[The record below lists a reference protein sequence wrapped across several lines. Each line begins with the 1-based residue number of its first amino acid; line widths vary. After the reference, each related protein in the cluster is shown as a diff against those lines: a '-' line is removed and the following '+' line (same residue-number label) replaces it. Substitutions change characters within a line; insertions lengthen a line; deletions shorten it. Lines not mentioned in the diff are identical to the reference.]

1 MPCYHPITAY
11 RSAEL
16 SASGKRRLV
25 FSRSAG
31 LVDHPIQIPCGQ
43 CIGCRL
49 EKSRQWA
56 MRCVLEASLYDQN
69 TFLTLTYN
77 DANLPAD
84 LSLSK
89 RHLQLFMKRLR
100 KRFGNDIRFY
110 AAGEYGDRSLRPHYH
125 LILFNFYPPDGELI
139 RLRPMPL
146 YISESLLKLWP
157 FGYHSFGMVSFDSAS
172 YVARYCTKKI
182 TGPTA
187 EAHYAGREPEF
198 ALMSRRPGIGAPWL
212 ERFQTDVY
220 PSDTVV
226 LRDGLKLK
234 PPHYFD
240 LLYDKFTSRLDDIK
254 IKRRISAYHSFKD
267 YLNNDLNV
275 CINSDN
281 QKRLFYLGASES
293 FLHDKHVYSENF
305 QNVKLKSKLNKEVI

>member
-1 MPCYHPITAY
+1 MPCYHPITAF
-11 RSAEL
+11 RSADRT
-16 SASGKRRLV
+16 ASGKRRIV

-31 LVDHPIQIPCGQ
+31 LIDQPLQIPCGQ

-56 MRCVLEASLYDQN
+56 MRCVLEASLYEQN

-77 DANLPAD
+77 DANLPMD
-84 LSLSK
+84 MSVNK

-125 LILFNFYPPDGELI
+125 IILFNFYPPDGELI

-146 YISESLLKLWP
+146 YISESLFKLWP
-157 FGYHSFGMVSFDSAS
+157 FGYHSFGMVTFDSAA

-182 TGPTA
+182 TGPAA
-187 EAHYAGREPEF
+187 EVHYQGREPEF

-212 ERFQTDVY
+212 ERFQQDVY

-226 LRDGLKLK
+226 LRDGLKLR
-234 PPHYFD
+234 PPKYFD
-240 LLYDKFTSRLDDIK
+240 NLYDKFIGNLDSIK
-254 IKRRISAYHSFKD
+254 IKRRISALCSFKD
-267 YLNNDLNV
+267 YLNNDLNLA
-275 CINSDN
+275 INSRHQD
-281 QKRLFYLGASES
+281 LFFNLCVTEP

-305 QNVKLKSKLNKEVI
+305 QKTKLKSKLSKEVI

>member
-16 SASGKRRLV
+16 SSNGKRRIV

-31 LVDHPIQIPCGQ
+31 LIDRPIQIPCGQ

-56 MRCVLEASLYDQN
+56 MRCVLEASLYDEN

-77 DANLPAD
+77 DDNLPAD

-100 KRFGNDIRFY
+100 KRYGNDIRFY

-125 LILFNFYPPDGELI
+125 LILFNFYPPDAELI
-139 RLRPMPL
+139 RLRPLPL
-146 YISESLLKLWP
+146 YISQSLFKLWP
-157 FGYHSFGMVSFDSAS
+157 FGFHSFGMVTFDSAA

-182 TGPTA
+182 TGPSS
-187 EAHYAGREPEF
+187 EAHYQGREPEF
-198 ALMSRRPGIGAPWL
+198 SLMSRRPGIGAPWL
-212 ERFQTDVY
+212 KRFHRDVY
-220 PSDTVV
+220 PADTVV

-240 LLYDKFTSRLDDIK
+240 SLYDKFTGNLDSIK
-254 IKRRISAYHSFKD
+254 ISRRTEAFHHFHDFI
-267 YLNNDLNV
+267 NNDLQLS
-275 CINSDN
+275 INSSS
-281 QKRLFYLGASES
+281 QTRLFYLGASEP
-293 FLHDKHVYSENF
+293 FYHDSHVVSEKF
-305 QNVKLKSKLNKEVI
+305 QQEMLKSRSLKEVI